1 MSKPTGREGQTDIA
15 VRPSAIGVG
24 YELVWSAGDGRT
36 YVEHSSDPEELL
48 RRRRALENWLKL
60 DGWVRDGRV
69 TPAGAFKSR
78 SPWIPVSAPLYP
90 AVFFRALKY
99 ST

>member
-1 MSKPTGREGQTDIA
+1 MLKPRGPAGQTDIA

-24 YELVWSAGDGRT
+24 YELVWSAGDGPT
-36 YVEHSSDPEELL
+36 HVEHSRDPEELL
-48 RRRRALENWLKL
+48 RRRRVPENWLKL